1 MRLVRKFVKEIND
14 MNKEGLELSA
24 SVLLTSTNT
33 DNNDD
38 DDYCSCNRNNLFVP
52 YVYTAHFVI
61 SPRKKIVN
69 SLTTTTHFSL
79 NSINKLF

>member
-1 MRLVRKFVKEIND
+1 MRLARKFVKEIND

-33 DNNDD
+33 DND

-52 YVYTAHFVI
+52 YEYNAHFVI
-61 SPRKKIVN
+61 SPRKK
-69 SLTTTTHFSL
+69 L
-79 NSINKLF
+79 